1 VIWLITG
8 GSFQGKHEYVK
19 RFPSAQTADWLT
31 ALSLTDVFPVNGGTR
46 PDRAGSSQVFVIEG
60 IVDLLDHCL
69 DIEFDSNRH
78 DSEDSTGLSGWL
90 IRLRRLGANH
100 TVFVIQTEMGQGVV
114 PIGERERRRRDLNG
128 RLSQRIAALSGY
140 VVRLFCGLPEV
151 LKEPAHSVFATPAF
165 SLYLIRHGETGMN
178 RERRYLGQ
186 MDVPLDEPGRQAIQ
200 ELTALGHF
208 PKLDYY
214 VSSPLRR
221 CLQTAKI
228 IYPDMEP
235 RLVDPRFI
243 ERDFGEFEGERFE
256 ELILRPE
263 YVEWLDGQGA
273 GKTPGGESQEEIQVR
288 LRAGWSDLIK
298 SALNEEKA
306 AGGRLS
312 VGLIAHG
319 GVIMELMKSLGFTDY
334 YSWQLTNGS
343 WIQLFLD
350 RRGRLVDIPPRIGGG
365 TVGRAV

>member
-1 VIWLITG
+1 MIWLITG

-19 RFPSAQTADWLT
+19 RFPSTQTAEWLT
-31 ALSLTDVFPVNGGTR
+31 ALSLNDAFPAEAGSR
-46 PDRAGSSQVFVIEG
+46 SDRASARQVFVIEG
-60 IVDLLDHCL
+60 LVDLLDHCL
-69 DIEFDSNRH
+69 DMELNLTRH
-78 DSEDSTGLSGWL
+78 DREDSTELSEWL
-90 IRLRRLGANH
+90 DRLRRLGADH
-100 TVFVIQTEMGQGVV
+100 TVFVIQNEMGQGVV

-128 RLSQRIAALSGY
+128 RLSQWIAALSGY

-165 SLYLIRHGETGMN
+165 SLYLIRHGETKMN

-200 ELTALGHF
+200 QMTALGHF
-208 PKLDYY
+208 PKLNYY
-214 VSSPLRR
+214 VSSPLSR

-235 RLVDPRFI
+235 RFVDPRFM

-273 GKTPGGESQEEIQVR
+273 GRAPGGESQDEIQIR
-288 LRAGWSDLIK
+288 LRAGWSDLIE
-298 SALNEEKA
+298 SALNEEKVS
-306 AGGRLS
+306 GGRLS

-319 GVIMELMKSLGFTDY
+319 GVIMELMKNLGFSDY

-343 WIQLFLD
+343 WIQLFFD
-350 RRGRLVDIPPRIGGG
+350 RKGRLIDIPPRIGGG